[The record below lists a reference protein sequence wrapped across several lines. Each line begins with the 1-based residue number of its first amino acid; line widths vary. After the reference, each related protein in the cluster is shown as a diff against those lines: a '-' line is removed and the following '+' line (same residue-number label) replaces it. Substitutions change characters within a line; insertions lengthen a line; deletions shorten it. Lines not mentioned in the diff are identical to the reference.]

1 MRLEVAKMK
10 NLLLALDSLFT
21 TMEFSQEKVL
31 ISKCMEY
38 EKSFEFT
45 SSSSTAFTLEK
56 ELTCARE
63 YYALPL
69 FSAVTLEETTRS
81 RPSEFV
87 LVCPVVHRWEHV
99 DE

>member
-10 NLLLALDSLFT
+10 NLLRALDSLFT

-63 YYALPL
+63 YALPL